1 MLCKGFALCSFL
13 FSFWVKGKKLK
24 FNSEK
29 WEDYFL
35 TLSERRL
42 EKYVILIYFISAFIS
57 SLISYFMLDF
67 ANFYY
72 SIEISLLLFMGGI
85 IITSL
90 KWHKKGRDYLIK
102 RYREI
107 PETILEKRK
116 SENL

>member
-1 MLCKGFALCSFL
+1 MIKLLILIVVVAIKIMLCKGFALCSFL

-67 ANFYY
+67 ANF
-72 SIEISLLLFMGGI
+72 
-85 IITSL
+85 
-90 KWHKKGRDYLIK
+90 
-102 RYREI
+102 
-107 PETILEKRK
+107 
-116 SENL
+116 